1 MNQPELEK
9 TLAGL
14 ALGDLRYF
22 DSLDST
28 NDVAL
33 AWLATNPPP
42 FSVVIADEQ
51 TAGRGRLGRR
61 WLTPRG
67 AALAVSVILHPQV
80 VPESLALINGLGALA
95 ISEALMKWNLEP
107 KIKWPNDVLLNGRK
121 VSGVLPEAH
130 WEGEV
135 LRGVVLGMGINVRRE
150 AVPPQEMLNF
160 PAGSVEEALGQP
172 LARELILREVL
183 SALIHW
189 MGHLEAPSFVQT
201 WENRLAFR
209 GELVKILLPVG
220 EPVIGELIGL
230 TEQGNLQLQVAGET
244 QVFSVGELQVRR
256 A

>member
-1 MNQPELEK
+1 
-9 TLAGL
+9 
-14 ALGDLRYF
+14 
-22 DSLDST
+22 
-28 NDVAL
+28 
-33 AWLATNPPP
+33 
-42 FSVVIADEQ
+42 
-51 TAGRGRLGRR
+51 
-61 WLTPRG
+61 
-67 AALAVSVILHPQV
+67 
-80 VPESLALINGLGALA
+80 
-95 ISEALMKWNLEP
+95 
-107 KIKWPNDVLLNGRK
+107 
-121 VSGVLPEAH
+121 
-130 WEGEV
+130 
-135 LRGVVLGMGINVRRE
+135 
-150 AVPPQEMLNF
+150 MLSF